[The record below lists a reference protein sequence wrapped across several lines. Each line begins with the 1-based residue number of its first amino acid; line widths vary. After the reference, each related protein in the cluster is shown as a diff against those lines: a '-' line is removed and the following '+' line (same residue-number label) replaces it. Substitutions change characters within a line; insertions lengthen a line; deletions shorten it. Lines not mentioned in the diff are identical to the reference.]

1 MLGSSVLDVAIGLIF
16 VFLLL
21 SLICSAANE
30 LIEMVLK
37 KRAKDL
43 EKGIAE
49 LIGDPTKTTA
59 FLKAIYDHGLVNGL
73 FRGEYKPGSRKLP
86 SYIPAQNFALAV
98 MQVKEQWTAVP
109 ETGGVATLL
118 PANIKTAFDALEKT
132 AGGDA
137 KKLQDSIEAWYNSA
151 MDRVSGWYKRRSQ
164 AFILVMGL
172 AIAYLV
178 NADCIQIVQRLSS
191 DTSLRQ
197 GVVALAQAAAKD
209 PQSGTK
215 PVDVIKDDIRTLDAL
230 GLPVGWSNNARP
242 PLTLQHVLGW
252 ILTALAVSLGAPFWF
267 DMLNKIMVVRSTV
280 KPDEK
285 SGKEGSKD
293 KKK

>member
-1 MLGSSVLDVAIGLIF
+1 MFGSSVLDVAIGLVF
-16 VFLLL
+16 VVLLL

-49 LIGDPTKTTA
+49 LIGDPAKTKE
-59 FLKAIYDHGLVNGL
+59 FLKDIYTHGLVNGL
-73 FRGEYKPGSRKLP
+73 YRGDYKPGSGKLP

-98 MQVKEQWTAVP
+98 MAVRDQWTAAHAA
-109 ETGGVATLL
+109 GDAAKDL
-118 PANIKTAFDALEKT
+118 PANVKTAFDAIEKT
-132 AGGDA
+132 AAGDA
-137 KKLQDSIEAWYNSA
+137 KKFQAGVEGWYNSA

-164 AFILVMGL
+164 AFILLMGFV
-172 AIAYLV
+172 IAVLV
-178 NADCIQIVQRLSS
+178 NADSIQIVQRLSS

-209 PQSGTK
+209 PQSIPT
-215 PVDVIKDDIRTLDAL
+215 PVDLIKDNIKTLDAL
-230 GLPVGWSNNARP
+230 GLPIGRSESQGWKFTCEN
-242 PLTLQHVLGW
+242 LFGW

-285 SGKEGSKD
+285 SGKEGTKD
-293 KKK
+293 KK

>member
-73 FRGEYKPGSRKLP
+73 FQGEYKPGSRKLP

-132 AGGDA
+132 AGSDA
-137 KKLQDSIEAWYNSA
+137 KKLQDGIEAWYNSA

-191 DTSLRQ
+191 DASLRQ
-197 GVVALAQAAAKD
+197 GVVAFAQATAKN
-209 PQSGTK
+209 PQPGTK
-215 PVDVIKDDIRTLDAL
+215 SVDDIKVAIKTLDAL

-242 PLTLQHVLGW
+242 SDPLQHVLGW

-293 KKK
+293 KKR

>member
-1 MLGSSVLDVAIGLIF
+1 MAIGLIF

-49 LIGDPTKTTA
+49 LIGDPANTKE
-59 FLKAIYDHGLVNGL
+59 FLKEIYQHGLVNGL
-73 FRGEYKPGSRKLP
+73 YRGEYKPGSGKLP

-98 MQVKEQWTAVP
+98 MEVAQQWTAVP
-109 ETGGVATLL
+109 AAGGAVKLL
-118 PANIKTAFDALEKT
+118 PANIRTAFDAMEKT
-132 AGGDA
+132 AAGDA
-137 KKLQDSIEAWYNSA
+137 KKFQQGVEGWYNSA

-164 AFILVMGL
+164 GFILVMGFVI
-172 AIAYLV
+172 AILV
-178 NADCIQIVQRLSS
+178 NTDCIQIVQRLSS
-191 DTSLRQ
+191 DASLRQ
-197 GVVALAQAAAKD
+197 GVVALAQATARD
-209 PQSGTK
+209 PQSGAK
-215 PVDVIKDDIRTLDAL
+215 PVEVIKDDIKTLDAL
-230 GLPVGWSNNARP
+230 GLPIGRSNTEGPLFTWEHLFGW
-242 PLTLQHVLGW
+242 V
-252 ILTALAVSLGAPFWF
+252 LTALAVSLGAPFWF

-285 SGKEGSKD
+285 SGKEGTKD
-293 KKK
+293 KKI